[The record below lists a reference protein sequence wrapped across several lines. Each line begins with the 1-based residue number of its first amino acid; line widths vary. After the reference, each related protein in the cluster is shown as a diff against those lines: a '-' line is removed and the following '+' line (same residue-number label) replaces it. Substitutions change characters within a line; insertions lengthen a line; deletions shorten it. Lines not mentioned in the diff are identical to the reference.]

1 MAQKTSV
8 NIKPC
13 NIGSSEAHNRRIA
26 EYLANIRKEK
36 FYIRT
41 DLMAGNETWVAPDF
55 SGATGRHS
63 LQGKRGH

>member
-13 NIGSSEAHNRRIA
+13 NIGSSEAHNRRTA

-41 DLMAGNETWVAPDF
+41 DLMARNETWV
-55 SGATGRHS
+55 
-63 LQGKRGH
+63 